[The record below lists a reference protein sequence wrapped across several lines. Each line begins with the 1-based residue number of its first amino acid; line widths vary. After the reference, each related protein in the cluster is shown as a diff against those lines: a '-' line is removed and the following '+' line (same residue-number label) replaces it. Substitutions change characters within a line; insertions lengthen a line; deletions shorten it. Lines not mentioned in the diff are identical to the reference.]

1 MEKRLQR
8 RWRGRKTRR
17 VWHRESWVKCF
28 KRESWSCGQ
37 ENYEYTDSIVCSFI
51 VYISTLV
58 ILMISLSVEG
68 CGRSHNVVA
77 KDWAGSQNLPQGG
90 MATVQGGLRIWAR
103 FLRQLYVCVCICLC
117 LLCCFVTFLLKGAI
131 LNYWDFNPSLTSSF
145 YFCGPRSQQ
154 PLKPFSLLQCCLDL
168 PNGYSFHAY
177 LLICLLSHWCCH
189 SYDTTKN
196 SWYFMLSLFCL
207 LYYQQEYHKE
217 KYFSASPYPK

>member
-131 LNYWDFNPSLTSSF
+131 LNYST
-145 YFCGPRSQQ
+145 
-154 PLKPFSLLQCCLDL
+154 
-168 PNGYSFHAY
+168 
-177 LLICLLSHWCCH
+177 LLSQVPFI
-189 SYDTTKN
+189 SVVPDLN
-196 SWYFMLSLFCL
+196 SLWNHFLCSSVAWTCPMATPSMPI
-207 LYYQQEYHKE
+207 
-217 KYFSASPYPK
+217 S